1 MLKSMTAFAR
11 IEENHPMG
19 QFVWEIRSI
28 NHRYLEMNFRLSE
41 DVRSAEFAL
50 RKQLQDSLSRG
61 KVDCSFKLRTTLET
75 QVEVAVNEQLVD
87 GLLQQVQILQTKAEN
102 NKANTVKVAAVNP
115 LEILN
120 WPGVLEQN
128 QVDQN
133 AMVEIVKNSFQE
145 AVQALIENRQ
155 IEGARLR
162 ELLIKRI
169 DELTELVKAVRLR
182 RPQVL
187 QAVREKIMSRI
198 EEMSVDV
205 EAARIEQ
212 ELVFLAQKL
221 DVEEELDRLDSH
233 LAELNDVVNSDK
245 PVGRRMD
252 FLMQELNR
260 EANTLSSK
268 SADISTTQ
276 AAVDMKVCIE
286 QMREQIQNIE

>member
-11 IEENHPMG
+11 VEENHTMG

-28 NHRYLEMNFRLSE
+28 NHRYLEMNFRLPE
-41 DVRSAEFAL
+41 DVRAAEFAM

-61 KVDCSFKLRTTLET
+61 KVDCSFKLRTTLDT
-75 QVEVAVNEQLVD
+75 QVEVTLNDKLVD
-87 GLLQQVQILQTKAEN
+87 SLLQQVQVLQ
-102 NKANTVKVAAVNP
+102 NKTSAQEDNGLRVGAVNP
-115 LEILN
+115 LELLN
-120 WPGVLEQN
+120 WPGVAEQS
-128 QVDQN
+128 QVDQS
-133 AMVEIVKNSFQE
+133 AMIEIVKVSFQQ
-145 AVQALIENRQ
+145 AVEALIKNRQ

-162 ELLIKRI
+162 ELIIKRL
-169 DELTELVKAVRLR
+169 DELTRLVKDVRVR

-198 EEMSVDV
+198 EEMSIDV
-205 EAARIEQ
+205 ESTRIEQ

-233 LAELNDVVNSDK
+233 LAELNDVVNSQK

-276 AAVDMKVCIE
+276 ASVAMKVCIE